1 MVENQKKRKP
11 TFVHEEPRDTK
22 DKSDDGHASHDMLC
36 VPTMQVRFT
45 LDSNPYCWPFF
56 WRLASLFLHLLK
68 QRDKLPLPSF
78 EVRNECTRYFLVP
91 SPPLFGLPGTLELS
105 LPLPA
110 NFVAQSSISAKE
122 CYLAICSEHCS

>member
-1 MVENQKKRKP
+1 MVENQKNRKP

-45 LDSNPYCWPFF
+45 LDLNPYCWPCVF
-56 WRLASLFLHLLK
+56 ASLPIFFMLK

-78 EVRNECTRYFLVP
+78 EVRNECTRYFLLP

-105 LPLPA
+105 LLLPA
-110 NFVAQSSISAKE
+110 NCVAQSSISAKE
-122 CYLAICSEHCS
+122 C